1 MTRLDYSDCK
11 LLQDDALVDRFNKV
25 DQVFAEALDVLPRFG
40 QREAVGKIKAE
51 LSRLAAVMV
60 RPRFTIGFIGPSQAG
75 KSTTVGNLL
84 AVSKDESPAPQGT
97 GGPTTSVPTRLIP
110 CREPHA
116 SCAAGERH
124 GIELKFLTRKQF
136 QERVSDICSI
146 LKLTYDENVRRL
158 LEATRAQHAEQPHF
172 MAADHRVLI
181 GLLEA
186 ALEFSDVI
194 QDTATIEVGIYSKR
208 RDYATHQD
216 KPSKYTLLS
225 EVLIYFITDAM
236 SLDIEMIDLPG
247 LGVDKES
254 DDRLTL
260 AFLPQLDGAF
270 MFQLASQ
277 VKSAEISRL
286 AGKMRQQHSKSLG
299 GRVWMVVTRCDD
311 LNELQLSGPPEDPTQ
326 PSMFCHLNQ
335 TLGNQGLSEDAVIFV
350 GNAYHKELLAA
361 HEQGESGVPATVRQ
375 RFPTVLQFDEQDEPV
390 VPDRCLQYAGQIE
403 SWRRF
408 VLEGGMPHL
417 RETMQ
422 TKVADSVRQQT
433 CRDVAKALDDVVNK
447 MIGELEVAEQQSG
460 MSVDEMRNAAVWSG
474 RLAVLAADF
483 ISEPYRLQ
491 PLVDAVEGNMD
502 KLLEEWGMP
511 PPDQLAANHTNLTK
525 TLARSAVGE
534 AEQATRQA
542 VDDVKRKIEEGMTKS
557 PCPDAAGLPKPL
569 EYWAAQAEEYLESG
583 KTLEGVPGQTRSRE
597 YRRSIFG
604 MLETDA
610 SPFEGREAA
619 QLSTEDYSVVMRQ
632 KVARVAKVYGSR
644 LATEVHNHLM
654 RLADRYR
661 AVGADADNV
670 DTDARAA
677 YAEYRA
683 RLLAMK

>member
-1 MTRLDYSDCK
+1 MARLEYSDCK
-11 LLQDDALVDRFNKV
+11 LLQDNTLVDRFNRV
-25 DQVFAEALDVLPRFG
+25 DEVFSEALENLPRFG
-40 QREAVGKIKAE
+40 QRDTVKKVKAE
-51 LSRLAAVMV
+51 LSRLAEVMV

-110 CREPHA
+110 RREPHA
-116 SCAAGERH
+116 SCPPGERH
-124 GIELKFLTRKQF
+124 GIELQFLTTKQF
-136 QERVSDICSI
+136 QERVADICAI
-146 LKLTYDENVRRL
+146 LELAYDENPRRL
-158 LEATRAQHAEQPHF
+158 LEATRAQHAERPHF

-186 ALEFSDVI
+186 ALEFPDVI
-194 QDTATIEVGIYSKR
+194 QETAKVEAGVYSKR

-225 EVLIYFITDAM
+225 EVLIYFVTDAM

-326 PSMFCHLNQ
+326 PSMFCHLNE

-350 GNAYHKELLAA
+350 GNAYHKDLLVA
-361 HEQGESGVPATVRQ
+361 HEQGETGVPAAVRQ
-375 RFPTVLQFDEQDEPV
+375 RFPTVLRFDEQDEPV
-390 VPDRCLQYAGQIE
+390 IPDRCLQYGGQVE

-422 TKVADSVRQQT
+422 SKVADSVRRQT
-433 CRDVAKALDDVVNK
+433 CRDVAKALDEVIHKLV
-447 MIGELEVAEQQSG
+447 GELEVAEQQSG

-474 RLAVLAADF
+474 KLSKLAA
-483 ISEPYRLQ
+483 SVTAEPYRLQ
-491 PLVDAVEGNMD
+491 SLIDAVDGSMQS
-502 KLLEEWGMP
+502 LLADWGMP
-511 PPDQLAANHTNLTK
+511 PPDQLAANHANLAK
-525 TLARSAVGE
+525 TLAKSATAE
-534 AEQATRQA
+534 AETSTRQV
-542 VDDVKRKIEEGMTKS
+542 VDDVKQAIEEEMATS
-557 PCPDAAGLPKPL
+557 PCPDAAGLDKPL
-569 EYWAAQAEEYLESG
+569 EFWATQAEEFIEKG
-583 KTLEGVPGQTRSRE
+583 QTCDGPGQSPGRE
-597 YRRSIFG
+597 FRQSIFG
-604 MLETDA
+604 MLESDGG
-610 SPFEGREAA
+610 PFDSRDGT
-619 QLSTEDYSVVMRQ
+619 QLSEEDYRTVMQQ
-632 KVARVAKVYGSR
+632 KMARVSRIYGSR
-644 LATEVHNHLM
+644 LAREVHDHLM

-661 AVGADADNV
+661 AVGADVDNV
-670 DTDARAA
+670 DAGARAS

-683 RLLAMK
+683 RLRALK

>member
-1 MTRLDYSDCK
+1 MARLEYSDCK
-11 LLQDDALVDRFNKV
+11 LLQDNTLVDRFNRV
-25 DQVFAEALDVLPRFG
+25 DEVFSEALEILPRFG
-40 QREAVGKIKAE
+40 QRDTVEKVKAE
-51 LSRLAAVMV
+51 LSRLAEVMV

-110 CREPHA
+110 RREPHS
-116 SCAAGERH
+116 SCPAGERH
-124 GIELKFLTRKQF
+124 GIELQFLTTKQF
-136 QERVSDICSI
+136 QERVADICAI
-146 LKLTYDENVRRL
+146 LELAYDENPRRL
-158 LEATRAQHAEQPHF
+158 LEATRAQHAERPHF

-186 ALEFSDVI
+186 ALEFPDVI
-194 QDTATIEVGIYSKR
+194 QETAKVEAGVYSKR

-216 KPSKYTLLS
+216 KPSKYTLLC
-225 EVLIYFITDAM
+225 EVLIYFVTDAM

-326 PSMFCHLNQ
+326 PSMFCHLNE

-350 GNAYHKELLAA
+350 GNAYHKDLLVA
-361 HEQGESGVPATVRQ
+361 HEQGETGVPVAVRQ
-375 RFPTVLQFDEQDEPV
+375 RFPTVLRFDEQDEPV
-390 VPDRCLQYAGQIE
+390 IPDRCLQYGGQVE

-422 TKVADSVRQQT
+422 SKVADSVRRQT
-433 CRDVAKALDDVVNK
+433 CRDVAKALDEVIHKLV
-447 MIGELEVAEQQSG
+447 GELEVAEQQSG

-474 RLAVLAADF
+474 KLSKLAA
-483 ISEPYRLQ
+483 SVTAEPYRLQ
-491 PLVDAVEGNMD
+491 SLIDAVDGSMQS
-502 KLLEEWGMP
+502 LLADWGMP
-511 PPDQLAANHTNLTK
+511 PPDQLAANHANLAK
-525 TLARSAVGE
+525 TLAKSATAE
-534 AEQATRQA
+534 AETSTRQI
-542 VDDVKRKIEEGMTKS
+542 VDDVKQAIEEEMATS
-557 PCPDAAGLPKPL
+557 PCPDAAGLDKPL
-569 EYWAAQAEEYLESG
+569 EFWATQAEEFIERG
-583 KTLEGVPGQTRSRE
+583 QTCEGPGQSPGRE
-597 YRRSIFG
+597 FRQSIFG
-604 MLETDA
+604 MLESDGG
-610 SPFEGREAA
+610 PFDSHDGT
-619 QLSTEDYSVVMRQ
+619 QLSEKDYRTVMQQ
-632 KVARVAKVYGSR
+632 KMARVSRIYGSR
-644 LATEVHNHLM
+644 LAREVHDHLM

-661 AVGADADNV
+661 AVGADVENV
-670 DTDARAA
+670 DAGARAS

-683 RLLAMK
+683 RLRALK

>member
-1 MTRLDYSDCK
+1 MARLEYSDCK
-11 LLQDDALVDRFNKV
+11 LLQDNTLVDRFNRV
-25 DQVFAEALDVLPRFG
+25 DEVFSEALENLPRFG
-40 QREAVGKIKAE
+40 QRDTVKKVKAE
-51 LSRLAAVMV
+51 LSRLAEVMV

-110 CREPHA
+110 RREPHA
-116 SCAAGERH
+116 SCPPGERH
-124 GIELKFLTRKQF
+124 GIELQFLTKKQF
-136 QERVSDICSI
+136 QERVADICAI
-146 LKLTYDENVRRL
+146 LKLAYDENPRRL

-186 ALEFSDVI
+186 ALEFPDVI
-194 QDTATIEVGIYSKR
+194 QETAKVEAGVYSKR

-225 EVLIYFITDAM
+225 EVLIYFVTDAM

-326 PSMFCHLNQ
+326 PSMFCHLNE

-350 GNAYHKELLAA
+350 GNAYHKDLLVA
-361 HEQGESGVPATVRQ
+361 HEQGETGVPAAVRQ
-375 RFPTVLQFDEQDEPV
+375 RFPTVLRFDEQDEPV
-390 VPDRCLQYAGQIE
+390 IPDRCLQYGGQVE

-422 TKVADSVRQQT
+422 SKVADSVRRQT
-433 CRDVAKALDDVVNK
+433 CRDVAKALDEVIHKLV
-447 MIGELEVAEQQSG
+447 GELEVAEQQSG

-474 RLAVLAADF
+474 KLSKLAA
-483 ISEPYRLQ
+483 SVTAEPYRLQ
-491 PLVDAVEGNMD
+491 SLIDAVDGSMQS
-502 KLLEEWGMP
+502 LLADWGMP
-511 PPDQLAANHTNLTK
+511 PPDQLAANHANLAK
-525 TLARSAVGE
+525 TLAKSATAE
-534 AEQATRQA
+534 AETSTRQV
-542 VDDVKRKIEEGMTKS
+542 VDDVKQAIEEEMATS
-557 PCPDAAGLPKPL
+557 PCPDAAGLEKPL
-569 EYWAAQAEEYLESG
+569 EFWAERAENFIEKG
-583 KTLEGVPGQTRSRE
+583 KTSDGPGQSPGRE
-597 YRRSIFG
+597 FRQSIFG
-604 MLETDA
+604 MLESDGG
-610 SPFEGREAA
+610 PFDSRDGT
-619 QLSTEDYSVVMRQ
+619 QLSEEDYRTVMQQ
-632 KVARVAKVYGSR
+632 KMARVSRIYGSR
-644 LATEVHNHLM
+644 LAREVHDHLM

-661 AVGADADNV
+661 AVGADVDNV
-670 DTDARAA
+670 DAGARAS

-683 RLLAMK
+683 RLRALK

>member
-1 MTRLDYSDCK
+1 MTKLDYSDCK
-11 LLQDDALVDRFNKV
+11 LLQNNELVDRFNKI
-25 DQVFAEALDVLPRFG
+25 DQVFGEAIESLPRFA
-40 QREAVGKIKAE
+40 QRETVGKLKAE

-110 CREPHA
+110 RREPLP
-116 SCAAGERH
+116 SCPAGERH
-124 GIELKFLTRKQF
+124 GIELKFLTKKQF
-136 QERVSDICSI
+136 RERVGDICAI
-146 LKLTYDENVRRL
+146 LKLPYDEDTRRL
-158 LEATRAQHAEQPHF
+158 LEAARAQHAEQPHF

-186 ALEFSDVI
+186 ALEFTDVI
-194 QDTATIEVGIYSKR
+194 QDVAKIEVGVYSKR

-225 EVLIYFITDAM
+225 EVLIYFVTDAM

-311 LNELQLSGPPEDPTQ
+311 LNELQLNGPPEDPTQ
-326 PSMFCHLNQ
+326 PSMFCHLNE

-350 GNAYHKELLAA
+350 GNAYHKDLLAA
-361 HEQGESGVPATVRQ
+361 HEQDEEGVPAAVRQ
-375 RFPTVLQFDEQDEPV
+375 RFPTVLRFNEQDEPII
-390 VPDRCLQYAGQIE
+390 PDRCLQYAGQVE

-433 CRDVAKALDDVVNK
+433 CRDVAKALDNVVYK
-447 MIGELEVAEQQSG
+447 LIGELETAEQQSG

-474 RLAVLAADF
+474 RLAVLATDVA
-483 ISEPYRLQ
+483 SEPYRLK
-491 PLVDAVEGNMD
+491 PLVDAVQGNMA
-502 KLLEEWGMP
+502 KLLDEWGMP
-511 PPDQLAANHTNLTK
+511 PPEQLAVNHSNLTK
-525 TLARSAVGE
+525 TLARSAAEE
-534 AEQATRQA
+534 AEMATRQA
-542 VDDVKRKIEEGMTKS
+542 VDEIKQRIEEGMATS
-557 PCPDAAGLPKPL
+557 PCPDATGLPKPL
-569 EYWAAQAEEYLESG
+569 EYWAEQAEGFVESG
-583 KTLEGVPGQTRSRE
+583 KTCEGVGGRQQSRE
-597 YRRSIFG
+597 FRRAIFG
-604 MLETDA
+604 MLENDT
-610 SPFEGREAA
+610 SPFEGREGT
-619 QLSTEDYSVVMRQ
+619 QLSAADYAIVMQQ
-632 KVARVAKVYGSR
+632 KVTRVAQVYGSR
-644 LATEVHNHLM
+644 LATEIHSHLM

-661 AVGADADNV
+661 AVGADVDNV

-683 RLLAMK
+683 RLLALK